1 MLEKDVD
8 KNKFVHLHVHNSF
21 SLKDGI
27 GTPAARVDW
36 AVKNGKLA
44 VSTSNHGNISDW
56 IAIYQGCKANN
67 LTAILGCEIYFKR
80 GSEELIPILAED
92 RDDDEAKEV
101 KRKYRKGIN
110 HVTLFAKNLTGYYN
124 MIKIN
129 NEAWMK
135 RFYFRPIVS
144 DVSIEKHHEGVI
156 CLSGCSNS
164 EINWLIKTKHYL
176 ISPQRQEDV
185 KELIKAKIKLMTSVF
200 KTKNID
206 KLKDDANIE
215 QYDIDYFNEK
225 SDDKFDQADYIR
237 YVREKIIE
245 EDEETIKS
253 TDERVD
259 YLIDWWHNIFK
270 DDFYIEIM
278 TIKFDDQK
286 IVNNE
291 LIKIAKKKNIPLVI
305 TQDAHYL
312 TQKEAAVQELQML
325 SDQNATY
332 EDLKNDTEGKI
343 WTIKSD
349 DLYYK
354 TVDEMYDSW
363 LEFHKSDIFTEEV
376 FWEGIYNVTQ
386 LVDKVEKYDVDTSVK
401 MPKLYDDG
409 VKVFTK
415 KIAEGMK
422 FRDIS
427 EARLGKELY
436 EQYVAQ
442 VKLELKLIKDK
453 GYIDYFLIVDD
464 IIRWAK
470 DTFGEWTVG
479 PGRGCFVPGSKVKL
493 SDGTFKNIED
503 VEYGEEIVTGY
514 GNNYPVENLY
524 RYDIDETISKI
535 NLENGDS
542 IECTQDH
549 KILVVRKGVER
560 KIENAIWIKASELQ
574 EGDCLIKNAE
584 KTQD

>member
-8 KNKFVHLHVHNSF
+8 KNKFIHLHVHNSF

-27 GTPAARVDW
+27 GSPASRVEY
-36 AVKNGKLA
+36 AVKNNKPA
-44 VSTSNHGNISDW
+44 VATSNHGNISDW
-56 IAIYQGCKANN
+56 IAIYQGCKTND
-67 LTAILGCEIYFKR
+67 LKAILGCEIYFKR
-80 GSEELIPILAED
+80 GSEELIPILAEEK
-92 RDDDEAKEV
+92 DDNESKAIK
-101 KRKYRKGIN
+101 KKYRKGIN
-110 HVTLFAKNLTGYYN
+110 HVTLFAKNITGYYN

-144 DVSIEKHHEGVI
+144 DISVEKHHDGII

-164 EINWLIKTKHYL
+164 EINWLIKTKYYL
-176 ISPQRQEDV
+176 QSPQRQDDV
-185 KELIKAKIKLMTSVF
+185 KELIKTKIKLMTSVF
-200 KTKNID
+200 KTKNLD
-206 KLKDDANIE
+206 KLKEDANIE
-215 QYDIDYFNEK
+215 EYDIDYFNSKSGEK
-225 SDDKFDQADYIR
+225 FNQVDYIR
-237 YVREKIIE
+237 YVKDYITKQ
-245 EDEETIKS
+245 DEEMIKS
-253 TDERVD
+253 TDEKVD
-259 YLIDWWHNIFK
+259 QLVDWWHDIFG
-270 DDFYIEIM
+270 DDFYLEIM

-286 IVNNE
+286 IVNEE
-291 LIKIAKKKNIPLVI
+291 LIKISQRKQIPIVI
-305 TQDAHYL
+305 TNDAHYI
-312 TQKEAAVQELQML
+312 TQKEAAAQELQML

-349 DLYYK
+349 DLFYK

-363 LEFHKSDIFTEEV
+363 LTFHRSDVFTEEV
-376 FWEGIYNVTQ
+376 FWEGIHNVTQ
-386 LVDKVEKYDVDTSVK
+386 IVDKVEKYEIDTSIK
-401 MPKLYDDG
+401 MPKLYEDG

-415 KIAEGMK
+415 KISEGMK
-422 FRDIS
+422 LRDITV
-427 EARLGKELY
+427 ERLGQEIYDK
-436 EQYVAQ
+436 YVAQ

-493 SDGTFKNIED
+493 SDGAFKNIEN
-503 VEYGEEIVTGY
+503 VEYGDEIVTGY
-514 GNNYPVENLY
+514 GNNYPVESLY
-524 RYDIDETISKI
+524 KYDVDETISKI

-574 EGDCLIKNAE
+574 KGDALVKGI
-584 KTQD
+584 